1 MTKLNY
7 GGTQNKKK
15 VYAFTVTS
23 NWEQYV
29 LEWKKKHQKKTL
41 LIAIFI
47 SLLLALSKL

>member
-23 NWEQYV
+23 NWKQYV
-29 LEWKKKHQKKTL
+29 LEWKKTHQKKTL

-47 SLLLALSKL
+47 FLLLALSKR